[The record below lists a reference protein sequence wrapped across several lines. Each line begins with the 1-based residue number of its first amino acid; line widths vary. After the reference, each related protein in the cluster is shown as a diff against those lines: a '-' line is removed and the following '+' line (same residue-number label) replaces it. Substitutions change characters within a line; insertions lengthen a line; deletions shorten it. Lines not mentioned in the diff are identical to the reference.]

1 MYLRDQEIITHNN
14 MTCLGHCSP
23 QYKCVPVKE
32 FLMLLPPATKLRD
45 GNVFTSVCQEFC
57 PPGRGHAWHTRL
69 LSCMPLAMHAPSH
82 ACPPTMHAPLPCPP
96 PHTHPATHTPC
107 HVCPPAMHFP
117 LPCMPPAT
125 HAPRY
130 YEMRSMSGR
139 YASYWNAFLLHFIK
153 SPC

>member
-1 MYLRDQEIITHNN
+1 MEVENIHLYYMYFRDQKIITYNN

-69 LSCMPLAMHAPSH
+69 LSCMPLAMHAPLPCMPSHH
-82 ACPPTMHAPLPCPP
+82 ACPPPMPP
-96 PHTHPATHTPC
+96 TTHTPC
-107 HVCPPAMHFP
+107 HAHP
-117 LPCMPPAT
+117 LPCMPTCHAFPPAM
-125 HAPRY
+125 HAPCHACPLPRTPPDTT
-130 YEMRSMSGR
+130 RCGQ
-139 YASYWNAFLLHFIK
+139 
-153 SPC
+153 